1 MIDTCSKLMFC
12 SKIAQ
17 KGKILLEVVRSL
29 KSCSKSQKLPESCR
43 AQSGQAYPRAN
54 ISQIPES
61 GLTYLRLS
69 WNLPLIAESDDLYF
83 KRYKCAK
90 NNKQTNKQAKQKTAR
105 TTKTSLSDFC
115 FKAGLPIPREV
126 NLHLLLNKF
135 GDRWFFSFLWKW
147 TVTFLSK
154 M

>member
-1 MIDTCSKLMFC
+1 MFC

-17 KGKILLEVVRSL
+17 KGKILLEVVRSS

-61 GLTYLRLS
+61 GLTYMRLS

-90 NNKQTNKQAKQKTAR
+90 KKQTNKQTSKTKDSKNNKNISQR
-105 TTKTSLSDFC
+105 
-115 FKAGLPIPREV
+115 
-126 NLHLLLNKF
+126 LLL
-135 GDRWFFSFLWKW
+135 
-147 TVTFLSK
+147 
-154 M
+154 

>member
-1 MIDTCSKLMFC
+1 MCSKLMFC

-17 KGKILLEVVRSL
+17 KGKILLEVVSSS
-29 KSCSKSQKLPESCR
+29 KSCSKSQKLPKSCR
-43 AQSGQAYPRAN
+43 AQSGQAYPQAN

-61 GLTYLRLS
+61 GLTCMRLS
-69 WNLPLIAESDDLYF
+69 WNLPLIGESDDLYF

-90 NNKQTNKQAKQKTAR
+90 KTNKQTNKQAKQKTAR

-126 NLHLLLNKF
+126 NLDLLLNKF
-135 GDRWFFSFLWKW
+135 GD
-147 TVTFLSK
+147 LSPLK
-154 M
+154 MNSDFPL

>member
-1 MIDTCSKLMFC
+1 MKSLTISLLIRALNLCF
-12 SKIAQ
+12 AQ
-17 KGKILLEVVRSL
+17 KLLRKEKYCSRLLEAR
-29 KSCSKSQKLPESCR
+29 SCSKSQKLPESCR

-61 GLTYLRLS
+61 GLTYMRLS

-90 NNKQTNKQAKQKTAR
+90 KNKQTNKQAKQKTAR

-135 GDRWFFSFLWKW
+135 GDR
-147 TVTFLSK
+147 
-154 M
+154 

>member
-29 KSCSKSQKLPESCR
+29 KSCSKSQKLPERCR

-61 GLTYLRLS
+61 GLTYMRLS

-90 NNKQTNKQAKQKTAR
+90 KQTNKQTNKQNKRQQEQQKH
-105 TTKTSLSDFC
+105 LS
-115 FKAGLPIPREV
+115 A
-126 NLHLLLNKF
+126 
-135 GDRWFFSFLWKW
+135 
-147 TVTFLSK
+147 TFALRLGSQSQER
-154 M
+154 